1 MSRVSHRGR
10 VDCPHRRHDSK
21 GVRGAHPFLQLYQS
35 HHYLN
40 PAARRLNLIDHY
52 CGTNATLAPRRPSA
66 RRASARDYG
75 SRSRALGLR
84 QRQRQAGVLRERI
97 SHIVTAEVVRGD
109 LPLTRL
115 V

>member
-1 MSRVSHRGR
+1 VSHRGR
-10 VDCPHRRHDSK
+10 VDCPHRRHDTK

-40 PAARRLNLIDHY
+40 AAAHCLNLIDHY
-52 CGTNATLAPRRPSA
+52 CSINASLAPRRRSA
-66 RRASARDYG
+66 RRTSARDCG
-75 SRSRALGLR
+75 SRGRALGLR

-97 SHIVTAEVVRGD
+97 SQIVTAEMVRGD
-109 LPLTRL
+109 LSLTRP